1 MPKVMDNT
9 MMNKWVL
16 LVVLLTSSSCCASS
30 SDYSAFLLEL
40 TNDTYNYLLAADM
53 GSGLPENWYNY
64 SEWGSYCS
72 PEETGFYMLSH
83 IGAAEIC
90 LISNNTAEQRID
102 KTLVT
107 LKGLPK
113 DQGLFYRYY
122 YTKTLIPT
130 DSTNVPSIGN
140 AMLAASLI
148 TVERWADESGFK
160 GISDNCSEILDMMD
174 LSIFYNNS
182 SNRFYHDLTLE
193 EEWDYYSSDGRIVPF
208 VAYVLGDINETDF
221 RNSLVCLE
229 QPELYYNISTSNTT
243 THSTDPQDI
252 LVKKTSWDGSMF
264 TYIVPALF
272 IKEHSTTYQDETV
285 NPAVLAQM
293 IYANRSDFRINGR
306 IVWGISDAYNTDET
320 YDKCSEY
327 CGAPPTAA
335 ALYNNPYQ
343 VCPGLITPHAS
354 SLALISDYSEK
365 AAENLL
371 VLSQQPDLYDDV
383 YGFKDSFNVY
393 TGVVTNRIV
402 TLDQEWIFLS
412 LMNSFNGTIW
422 RYFYQNPDVVAAHNI
437 MYPNA
442 SNS

>member
-1 MPKVMDNT
+1 MSKVMDNT

-16 LVVLLTSSSCCASS
+16 LVVLLTSSSCCASP
-30 SDYSAFLLEL
+30 SDHSAFLLEL

-53 GSGLPENWYNY
+53 GSGLPENWYTY

-72 PEETGFYMLSH
+72 PEEAGLYMLSH
-83 IGAAEIC
+83 IGAAEIG
-90 LISNNTAEQRID
+90 LISSDTAKQRIE
-102 KTLVT
+102 KTLGT
-107 LKGLPK
+107 LEGLPK

-122 YTKTLIPT
+122 YTKTLIQT

-148 TVERWADESGFK
+148 TIERWADESGFK
-160 GISDNCSEILDMMD
+160 EISDNSSEILDLMD

-182 SNRFYHDLTLE
+182 SNRFYHDLTLKK
-193 EEWDYYSSDGRIVPF
+193 EWDYYSSDGRIVPF
-208 VAYVLGDINETDF
+208 VAYVLGDINEMDF
-221 RNSLVCLE
+221 RKGLVSLE
-229 QPELYYNISTSNTT
+229 QPDLHYNISTSNTT

-264 TYIVPALF
+264 TYIAPALF
-272 IKEHSTTYQDETV
+272 IREHSTTYQDETI

-293 IYANRSDFRINGR
+293 IYANRSDFRINGVT
-306 IVWGISDAYNTDET
+306 VWVISDAYNTDNS
-320 YDKCSEY
+320 YCWEY

-354 SLALISDYSEK
+354 ALALISDYSEN

-371 VLSQQPDLYDDV
+371 ILSQQPDLYDDV

-422 RYFYQNPDVVAAHNI
+422 RYFYQNPEVVAAHNI